1 MSNNIL
7 QDAFLSVSD
16 DEKFVRITTLTTI
29 IHSMIIILLILY
41 NTNNLLTY
49 IFGTGVEMKKLLSYA
64 TVLFSDASMATV
76 SFIAFLMLI
85 VWHFLLYPVGEAT
98 MIFYLNNQDR
108 SSSKAFFSW
117 IAKFFPMFEFSAL
130 NGIGFNFLSYAF
142 IVGRI
147 YMMGILFDP
156 LMMILLGIRFLVILS
171 IMFLWPYVKFL
182 IVLEWYDVTSAM
194 KKSIS
199 LSLTH
204 FGITLKFMM
213 ISFLLQLRFL
223 VNVIVTIAIPV
234 GIMRAAIQFN
244 LVNNLYV
251 DTIIYASAIAIILIT
266 GYINAIIEAF
276 FMTYRRKVYQMIRT
290 DSI

>member
-1 MSNNIL
+1 
-7 QDAFLSVSD
+7 
-16 DEKFVRITTLTTI
+16 
-29 IHSMIIILLILY
+29 
-41 NTNNLLTY
+41 
-49 IFGTGVEMKKLLSYA
+49 
-64 TVLFSDASMATV
+64 
-76 SFIAFLMLI
+76 
-85 VWHFLLYPVGEAT
+85 
-98 MIFYLNNQDR
+98 
-108 SSSKAFFSW
+108 
-117 IAKFFPMFEFSAL
+117 
-130 NGIGFNFLSYAF
+130 
-142 IVGRI
+142 
-147 YMMGILFDP
+147 
-156 LMMILLGIRFLVILS
+156 
-171 IMFLWPYVKFL
+171 
-182 IVLEWYDVTSAM
+182 VTSAM